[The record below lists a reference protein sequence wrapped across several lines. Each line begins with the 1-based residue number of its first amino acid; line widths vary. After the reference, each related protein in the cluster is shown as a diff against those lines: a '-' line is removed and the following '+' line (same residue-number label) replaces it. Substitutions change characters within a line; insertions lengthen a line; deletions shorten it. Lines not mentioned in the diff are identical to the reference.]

1 MNNEIDILVFAA
13 HPDDAELGC
22 SGTIMAHLNIG
33 YKVAIIDL
41 TQGELGT
48 RGTIDTRKIEAA
60 KASKIMGITIREN
73 LQLADCFF
81 RKDRESLLK
90 IIACI
95 RKYRPKIIL
104 CNAMEDRHVDH
115 GRAADLIE
123 EAAFLAGLQKIETTE
138 NGVSQKAWRP
148 INIYHYIQDR
158 MTKPDLVFDITPF
171 YAKKIKSILAFES
184 QFYNPYSEEPETPI
198 SSQHFLKYIEGRAIE
213 FGRMIGVHYGE
224 GFTVKRNIGSKNLMD
239 LI

>member
-60 KASKIMGITIREN
+60 KASRIMGITIREN
-73 LQLADCFF
+73 LQLADCFS

-138 NGVSQKAWRP
+138 NGAASW
-148 INIYHYIQDR
+148 
-158 MTKPDLVFDITPF
+158 L
-171 YAKKIKSILAFES
+171 
-184 QFYNPYSEEPETPI
+184 
-198 SSQHFLKYIEGRAIE
+198 
-213 FGRMIGVHYGE
+213 
-224 GFTVKRNIGSKNLMD
+224 LMK
-239 LI
+239 